1 MTIIYSCNYSS
12 PLGVLK
18 ITVEDQYLTEISY
31 RESEWNRDEIMVNYS
46 GDNFLMENSFFEN
59 SLALTKTI
67 AWLGDYFAGRIP
79 QKKPPVKYDGSEF
92 AREVY
97 TILEQIPYG
106 ETITYGEIADQIAQ
120 KRGGRMSAQAVGNA
134 VGKNPIAIMIPC
146 HRVMGKKGKLTG
158 YHGGIKRKEYLLEM
172 ENVRKGFLF
181 PVP

>member
-146 HRVMGKKGKLTG
+146 HRVMGKNGKLTG

-172 ENVRKGFLF
+172 ENARKGFLF

>member
-1 MTIIYSCNYSS
+1 MTKMYSCDYIS
-12 PLGVLK
+12 PVGVLK
-18 ITVEDQYLTEISY
+18 ITGDDQYLTGISY
-31 RESEWNRDEIMVNYS
+31 RESEWNREEIRVNYS
-46 GDNFLMENSFFEN
+46 EDIFLTDNNFQVNSKV
-59 SLALTKTI
+59 LTETI
-67 AWLGDYFAGRIP
+67 AWLENYFAGRIP

-97 TILEQIPYG
+97 RILEQIPYG
-106 ETITYGEIADQIAQ
+106 ETITYGEIADQIAR

-146 HRVMGKKGKLTG
+146 HRVMGKNGKLTG
-158 YHGGIKRKEYLLEM
+158 YHGGIKRKEYLLEI